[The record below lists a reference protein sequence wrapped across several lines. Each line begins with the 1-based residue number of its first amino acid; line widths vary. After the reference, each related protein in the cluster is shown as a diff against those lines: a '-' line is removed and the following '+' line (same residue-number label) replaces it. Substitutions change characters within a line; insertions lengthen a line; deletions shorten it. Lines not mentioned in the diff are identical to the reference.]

1 MEAPRVYH
9 PDPTS
14 HSMASSSTPNGSS
27 FSALGFALVLAF
39 FFVAGSAMSLLI
51 WGTLSDFMAGRPVEG
66 GLFLLALAVLGVF
79 VGFAW
84 LMARYLQSRLPWE

>member
-1 MEAPRVYH
+1 
-9 PDPTS
+9 
-14 HSMASSSTPNGSS
+14 MASSSESS
-27 FSALGFALVLAF
+27 DSSPSVLGLGMVLAF
-39 FFVAGSAMSLLI
+39 FFITGSAMSLLI

-84 LMARYLQSRLPWE
+84 LMARYLQSRVPWE

>member
-1 MEAPRVYH
+1 MA
-9 PDPTS
+9 TS
-14 HSMASSSTPNGSS
+14 SKSSGSS
-27 FSALGFALVLAF
+27 PSVLGFGLALAF
-39 FFVAGSAMSLLI
+39 FFIAGSAMSLII

-84 LMARYLQSRLPWE
+84 LMARYLQSRVPWE

>member
-1 MEAPRVYH
+1 
-9 PDPTS
+9 
-14 HSMASSSTPNGSS
+14 MASSSTPNGSS